1 MDKES
6 KKKYLE
12 SLFDNDLFK
21 KSLDKATSEE
31 ERNKI
36 KAFAED
42 VFLNL
47 IEGVLTSQQIVEE
60 NPEKVADVLARR
72 IPKE

>member
-1 MDKES
+1 MDKET

-12 SLFDNDLFK
+12 DLFSNELFK
-21 KSLDKATSEE
+21 KSLDNVKSEE

-42 VFLNL
+42 VFLNF
-47 IEGVLTSQQIVEE
+47 IEGVLTSQKIVEE
-60 NPEKVADVLARR
+60 NPEKVADVFARR

>member
-1 MDKES
+1 MDKET

-12 SLFDNDLFK
+12 DLFSNELFK
-21 KSLDKATSEE
+21 KSLDNVKSEE

-42 VFLNL
+42 VFLNF
-47 IEGVLTSQQIVEE
+47 IEGVLTSQKIVEE